1 MYELEFAP
9 DSAPSQTQQE
19 QQQSSQREE
28 EQQPPQEES
37 HLESVLPLIHSSPPP
52 LLLLP
57 NSPLMPPST
66 SRFPLLPIPSISMI
80 EPEEEEQE
88 KNQSNVPSII
98 AAPLSPAMPLNSTY
112 IAHRSVPIVTQ
123 APPTFLGL
131 STLTS
136 NETSCR
142 LSLST
147 VLTTNIDQQRSVH
160 STTLAPITSSTNRH
174 DQETSMTP
182 TADQTIQCSVS
193 TQTSDDD
200 HYPTHHYCND
210 VSVCPCVQIYTR
222 SEQLFMASMAIFFRN
237 SITIAPQES
246 PLTSMNNPIRKNNK
260 PQSTPTNSDND
271 KTNPEIRP
279 SSPVLIGTSTVIDET
294 RQDHTEK
301 SDGSSIQININSRE
315 ESHEKTQEENRLAKS
330 SNDQEKFKSLVLT
343 MTALNNE
350 QKVRRIRLSAR
361 NSTEIVFH

>member
-9 DSAPSQTQQE
+9 DSAPSQTQQ
-19 QQQSSQREE
+19 QRSQRGEE

-37 HLESVLPLIHSSPPP
+37 HLEPVLPLIHSSPPP
-52 LLLLP
+52 LLLP

-80 EPEEEEQE
+80 QPEEEEQE
-88 KNQSNVPSII
+88 KNQSDVPSII

-112 IAHRSVPIVTQ
+112 IAHRPVLTVTQ

-136 NETSCR
+136 NETPCR
-142 LSLST
+142 LRSSII
-147 VLTTNIDQQRSVH
+147 LTTNIDQQRSVH
-160 STTLAPITSSTNRH
+160 STTLPPITSSTNRQ

-246 PLTSMNNPIRKNNK
+246 SLTSMNNPIRKNNK
-260 PQSTPTNSDND
+260 PQSNPTNSDND

-279 SSPVLIGTSTVIDET
+279 SSSVLIGTSTVIDET
-294 RQDHTEK
+294 RQDHTK
-301 SDGSSIQININSRE
+301 NSDGSSIQININSRE

-350 QKVRRIRLSAR
+350 QKVRRIR
-361 NSTEIVFH
+361 

>member
-1 MYELEFAP
+1 MYELEFAQ
-9 DSAPSQTQQE
+9 DSAPSQTQHE
-19 QQQSSQREE
+19 QLQREE

-37 HLESVLPLIHSSPPP
+37 HLEPVLPLIHSSPPP
-52 LLLLP
+52 LLLP
-57 NSPLMPPST
+57 NSPLMPPS
-66 SRFPLLPIPSISMI
+66 ISMI
-80 EPEEEEQE
+80 QPEEEEREQE
-88 KNQSNVPSII
+88 KQNQSNVPSIL

-112 IAHRSVPIVTQ
+112 IAYRPVPLVTQ
-123 APPTFLGL
+123 APATFLGL

-136 NETSCR
+136 NDTSCR
-142 LSLST
+142 LRSSI
-147 VLTTNIDQQRSVH
+147 VQTTNIDQQRSVH
-160 STTLAPITSSTNRH
+160 STTLASITSSTNRH

-237 SITIAPQES
+237 SLTMPPQES
-246 PLTSMNNPIRKNNK
+246 SLTSMNNPIRKNNK
-260 PQSTPTNSDND
+260 PQSTLTIHDHD
-271 KTNPEIRP
+271 KTNLEIR
-279 SSPVLIGTSTVIDET
+279 SSSSVLIGTSTVIDEIQ
-294 RQDHTEK
+294 QDHHTKK
-301 SDGSSIQININSRE
+301 SDGSSIQINIHSRE
-315 ESHEKTQEENRLAKS
+315 ESHEEDNRLAKS

-350 QKVRRIRLSAR
+350 QKV
-361 NSTEIVFH
+361 